1 MKINRNMRK
10 IFIALFLLVCAT
22 AVMAQNTDTI
32 ANKNIR
38 KGWTFGALPSVSY
51 DADYG
56 FQYGALTNIYYF
68 GDGSTYPEY
77 LHSLYL
83 EASYTTKRYGVFRF
97 FYDSKFLIPDH
108 RLTVDMSYLPDA
120 LSDFYGFNGYQA
132 VYNPDWTNDESD
144 MYVSRAFYKMK
155 RDLFRF
161 ATDIQGGLSNNW
173 YWNAGA
179 GVLGYKIGNVDV
191 DMLNKGKD
199 AEDQLPDTAG
209 LYEKYVLWD
218 IIPHNEAN
226 GGWHP
231 YLRGGITYDTR
242 NQQQNPS
249 RGIYTDAFLTYTA
262 AFGDMKD
269 YNNLKFNF
277 NFRQYI
283 PITENISLAY
293 RVGTQLTL
301 AGKSPFYLN
310 TYMNTLF
317 IQRVIYEGLGGGNSL
332 RGIVRNRILSDGFAF
347 ANVELRLK
355 LWKFKVG
362 KENFYI
368 GINPLFD
375 AGMVL
380 QPYDINKEQV
390 ENNIRENDPSFDMNT
405 LGNYFDFDESLIYKP
420 HLSAGIG
427 LKVAM
432 NENFIVSVDWATP
445 LNKADNGKMS
455 NLYIKI
461 GYMF

>member
-1 MKINRNMRK
+1 MRK
-10 IFIALFLLVCAT
+10 IFIASFLLVSAT
-22 AVMAQNTDTI
+22 AVMAQNTDTV

-97 FYDSKFLIPDH
+97 FYDSKFLIPNH

-161 ATDIQGGLSNNW
+161 ATDIQGALSNNW

-355 LWKFKVG
+355 LWNFKVG

-380 QPYDINKEQV
+380 QPYDINKDQV

-405 LGNYFDFDESLIYKP
+405 LGNYFNFDESLIYKP

>member
-1 MKINRNMRK
+1 MRK

-161 ATDIQGGLSNNW
+161 ATDIQGGFSNNW

-199 AEDQLPDTAG
+199 AEGQLPDTAG

>member
-10 IFIALFLLVCAT
+10 IFIASFLLVCAT
-22 AVMAQNTDTI
+22 AVMAQNTDTV

-97 FYDSKFLIPDH
+97 FYDSKFLIPNH

-161 ATDIQGGLSNNW
+161 ATDIQGALSNNW

-332 RGIVRNRILSDGFAF
+332 RGILRNRILSDGFAF

-355 LWKFKVG
+355 LWNFKVG

-390 ENNIRENDPSFDMNT
+390 ENNIREDDPSFDMNT
-405 LGNYFDFDESLIYKP
+405 LGNYFNFDESLIYKP

>member
-1 MKINRNMRK
+1 MRK
-10 IFIALFLLVCAT
+10 IFIASILLLSTLAVT
-22 AVMAQNTDTI
+22 AQDVDTTT
-32 ANKNIR
+32 NKNIR
-38 KGWTFGALPSVSY
+38 KGWTFGALPSVSF

-83 EASYTTKRYGVFRF
+83 EASYTTKKYGVFRI
-97 FYDSKFLIPDH
+97 FYDSKFLIPNH

-132 VYNPDWTNDESD
+132 VYNLEWTNDESD

-161 ATDIQGGLSNNW
+161 ATDIQGGLSGNW

-179 GVLGYKIGNVDV
+179 GVLGYKIGNVDL

-199 AEDQLPDTAG
+199 AEDMLPDTTT

-218 IIPHNEAN
+218 IIPHSEAN

-231 YLRGGITYDTR
+231 YLRGGLTYDTR

-249 RGIYTDAFLTYTA
+249 RGIYTDAFFTYTA

-301 AGKSPFYLN
+301 LGKSPFYLN

-332 RGIVRNRILSDGFAF
+332 RGIVRNRILSNGFAF

-355 LWKFKVG
+355 LWKFKIG

-380 QPYDINKEQV
+380 QPYGINREEVVNSIK
-390 ENNIRENDPSFDMNT
+390 ENDPSFDMNT
-405 LGNYFDFDESLIYKP
+405 LGNYFNFDESLVYKP

-432 NENFIVSVDWATP
+432 NDNFIVSVDWATP

>member
-1 MKINRNMRK
+1 MRK
-10 IFIALFLLVCAT
+10 TLLSILLCACCVGTLVAQSSDTT
-22 AVMAQNTDTI
+22 ATN
-32 ANKNIR
+32 NIR

-83 EASYTTKRYGVFRF
+83 EASYTTKQYGVFRF
-97 FYDSKFLIPDH
+97 FYDSKYVIPNH
-108 RLTVDMSYLPDA
+108 RLSVDITYLPDA
-120 LSDFYGFNGYQA
+120 FSDFYGFNGYQSI
-132 VYNPDWTNDESD
+132 YNPSWTDDESAD
-144 MYVSRAFYKMK
+144 YVSRAFYKMK
-155 RDLFRF
+155 RDLFRT
-161 ATDIQGGLSNNW
+161 AADLQGNISGNW
-173 YWNAGA
+173 YWNVGA
-179 GVLGYKIGNVDV
+179 GVLGYRIGDVDL
-191 DMLNKGKD
+191 DMLNDGKD
-199 AEDQLPDTAG
+199 LEEQLPDTTG
-209 LYEKYVLWD
+209 LYGKYVLWG
-218 IIPHNEAN
+218 IIDPNEAN

-231 YLRGGITYDTR
+231 YLRGGLTYDTR

-249 RGIYTDAFLTYTA
+249 KGIYTDAFLTYTA
-262 AFGDMKD
+262 AFADMKE
-269 YNNLKFNF
+269 YNNLKLNF
-277 NFRQYI
+277 NFRHYLH
-283 PITENISLAY
+283 ITDNISFAY
-293 RVGTQLTL
+293 RVGTQLNL
-301 AGKSPFYLN
+301 LGKSPFYLN
-310 TYMNTLF
+310 SYMNTMF

-332 RGIVRNRILSDGFAF
+332 RGIVRNRILSNGFAF
-347 ANVELRLK
+347 ANLELRLK
-355 LWKFKVG
+355 LWKFKIG
-362 KENFYI
+362 KENFYV

-380 QPYDINKEQV
+380 QPYDLDRDEIV
-390 ENNIRENDPSFDMNT
+390 NNIEENDPSFNLNNLDE
-405 LGNYFDFDESLIYKP
+405 YFDFDESLIYKP

-432 NENFIVSVDWATP
+432 NENFILSVDWATP

>member
-1 MKINRNMRK
+1 MRK
-10 IFIALFLLVCAT
+10 IFISLVLLLSAM
-22 AVMAQNTDTI
+22 VMVAQDDDTTTS
-32 ANKNIR
+32 KNVR
-38 KGWTFGALPSVSY
+38 KGWTFGALPSVSF

-83 EASYTTKRYGVFRF
+83 EASYTTKKYGVFRF
-97 FYDSKFLIPDH
+97 FYDSKYAIPNH
-108 RLTVDMSYLPDA
+108 RLTVDITYLPDA

-132 VYNPDWTNDESD
+132 VYNPEWINDESD

-161 ATDIQGGLSNNW
+161 ATDIQGSLSDSW

-179 GVLGYKIGNVDV
+179 GVLGYKIGNVDL

-199 AEDQLPDTAG
+199 PEDQLPDVES

-218 IIPHNEAN
+218 IISPNEAK

-231 YLRGGITYDTR
+231 YLRGGLTYDTR

-249 RGIYTDAFLTYTA
+249 RGIYSDAFLTYTA
-262 AFGDMKD
+262 AFGDMKE

-277 NFRQYI
+277 NFRHYL
-283 PITENISLAY
+283 PITENISFAY
-293 RVGTQLTL
+293 RVGTQLNMF
-301 AGKSPFYLN
+301 GKSPFYIN
-310 TYMNTLF
+310 SYMNTLF

-355 LWKFKVG
+355 LWKFKIG
-362 KENFYI
+362 KENFYV

-380 QPYDINKEQV
+380 QPYSLDKNVI
-390 ENNIRENDPSFDMNT
+390 ENNIKENDK
-405 LGNYFDFDESLIYKP
+405 EIY
-420 HLSAGIG
+420 
-427 LKVAM
+427 
-432 NENFIVSVDWATP
+432 
-445 LNKADNGKMS
+445 GK
-455 NLYIKI
+455 
-461 GYMF
+461 

>member
-1 MKINRNMRK
+1 MRK
-10 IFIALFLLVCAT
+10 IFIASFLLVCAT
-22 AVMAQNTDTI
+22 AVMAQNTDTV

-97 FYDSKFLIPDH
+97 FYDSKFLIPNH

-161 ATDIQGGLSNNW
+161 ATDIQGGLADNW

-355 LWKFKVG
+355 LWNFKVG

-405 LGNYFDFDESLIYKP
+405 LGNYFNFDESLIYKP

>member
-1 MKINRNMRK
+1 MRK
-10 IFIALFLLVCAT
+10 IFIASFLLVCAT
-22 AVMAQNTDTI
+22 AVMAQNTDTV

-97 FYDSKFLIPDH
+97 FYDSKFLIPNH

-179 GVLGYKIGNVDV
+179 GMLGYKIGNVDV

>member
-1 MKINRNMRK
+1 MRK
-10 IFIALFLLVCAT
+10 TLLSILLCACCVGTLVAQSSDTT
-22 AVMAQNTDTI
+22 AT
-32 ANKNIR
+32 KNVR

-83 EASYTTKRYGVFRF
+83 EASYTTKQYGVFRF
-97 FYDSKFLIPDH
+97 FYDSKYAIPNH
-108 RLTVDMSYLPDA
+108 RLTVDVTYLPDA
-120 LSDFYGFNGYQA
+120 LSDFYGFNGYQS
-132 VYNPDWTNDESD
+132 VYNPAWTDDKSSD
-144 MYVSRAFYKMK
+144 YVSRAFYKMK
-155 RDLFRF
+155 RDLFRV
-161 ATDIQGGLSNNW
+161 AVDLQKPVTDSW
-173 YWNAGA
+173 YLNYGA
-179 GVLGYKIGNVDV
+179 GVLGYNVGEVDL

-199 AEDQLPDTAG
+199 AEDQLPDVES

-218 IIPHNEAN
+218 IISPNEAR

-231 YLRGGITYDTR
+231 YLRGGLTYDTR

-249 RGIYTDAFLTYTA
+249 RGIYSDAFLTYTA
-262 AFGDMKD
+262 AFGDMKE

-277 NFRQYI
+277 NFRHYL
-283 PITENISLAY
+283 PITENISFAY
-293 RVGTQLTL
+293 RVGTQLNMF
-301 AGKSPFYLN
+301 GKSPFYIN
-310 TYMNTLF
+310 SYMNTLF

-355 LWKFKVG
+355 LWKFKIG
-362 KENFYI
+362 KENFYV

-380 QPYDINKEQV
+380 QPYSLDKDVI
-390 ENNIRENDPSFDMNT
+390 ENNIKENDPSFDLNT
-405 LGNYFDFDESLIYKP
+405 LDNYFDFDESLIYKP
-420 HLSAGIG
+420 HMSVGVG

-445 LNKADNGKMS
+445 LNKADNGKVS

>member
-1 MKINRNMRK
+1 MLRIGMIHQHRAAVIGRNAADQHHAK
-10 IFIALFLLVCAT
+10 TDAPDGIFQSRFPKEPVIKTAGGRGIAAALYRQIQFLPP
-22 AVMAQNTDTI
+22 TD
-32 ANKNIR
+32 K
-38 KGWTFGALPSVSY
+38 
-51 DADYG
+51 
-56 FQYGALTNIYYF
+56 
-68 GDGSTYPEY
+68 
-77 LHSLYL
+77 
-83 EASYTTKRYGVFRF
+83 
-97 FYDSKFLIPDH
+97 PD
-108 RLTVDMSYLPDA
+108 LDV
-120 LSDFYGFNGYQA
+120 
-132 VYNPDWTNDESD
+132 
-144 MYVSRAFYKMK
+144 
-155 RDLFRF
+155 
-161 ATDIQGGLSNNW
+161 SNNW

-355 LWKFKVG
+355 LWNFKVG

-405 LGNYFDFDESLIYKP
+405 LGNYFNFDESLIYKP

>member
-1 MKINRNMRK
+1 MRK
-10 IFIALFLLVCAT
+10 IFIASFLLVCAT
-22 AVMAQNTDTI
+22 AVMAQNTDTV

-97 FYDSKFLIPDH
+97 FYDSKFLIPNH

-132 VYNPDWTNDESD
+132 VYNLDWTNDESD

-161 ATDIQGGLSNNW
+161 ATDIQGALSNNW

-355 LWKFKVG
+355 LWNFKVG

-405 LGNYFDFDESLIYKP
+405 LGNYFNFDESLIYKP

>member
-1 MKINRNMRK
+1 MRK
-10 IFIALFLLVCAT
+10 IFIASFLLVCAT
-22 AVMAQNTDTI
+22 AVMAQNTDTV

-97 FYDSKFLIPDH
+97 FYDSKFLIPNH

-161 ATDIQGGLSNNW
+161 ATDIQGALSNNW

-332 RGIVRNRILSDGFAF
+332 RGILRNRILSDGFAF

-355 LWKFKVG
+355 LWNFKVG

-390 ENNIRENDPSFDMNT
+390 ENNIREDDPSFDMNT
-405 LGNYFDFDESLIYKP
+405 LGNYFNFDESLIYKP

>member
-10 IFIALFLLVCAT
+10 IFIASFLLVCAT
-22 AVMAQNTDTI
+22 AVMAQNTDTV

-38 KGWTFGALPSVSY
+38 KGWTFGALPSVSF

-83 EASYTTKRYGVFRF
+83 EASYTTKKYGVFRF
-97 FYDSKFLIPDH
+97 FYDSKFLIPDN

-132 VYNPDWTNDESD
+132 VYNPEWTNDKSD

-161 ATDIQGGLSNNW
+161 ATDIQGGLADNW

-355 LWKFKVG
+355 LWNFKVG

-405 LGNYFDFDESLIYKP
+405 LGNYFNFDESLIYKP

>member
-1 MKINRNMRK
+1 MRK
-10 IFIALFLLVCAT
+10 IFIASFLLVSAT
-22 AVMAQNTDTI
+22 AVMAQNTDTV

-97 FYDSKFLIPDH
+97 FYDSKFLIPNH

-161 ATDIQGGLSNNW
+161 ATDIQGALSNNW

-355 LWKFKVG
+355 LWNFKVG

-405 LGNYFDFDESLIYKP
+405 LGNYFNFDESLIYKP

>member
-1 MKINRNMRK
+1 MRK
-10 IFIALFLLVCAT
+10 IFIASFLLVCVT

-97 FYDSKFLIPDH
+97 FYDSKFLIPNH

-161 ATDIQGGLSNNW
+161 ATDIQGALSNNW

-179 GVLGYKIGNVDV
+179 GMLGYKIGNVDV

-405 LGNYFDFDESLIYKP
+405 LGNYFNFDESLIYKP

>member
-1 MKINRNMRK
+1 MRK
-10 IFIALFLLVCAT
+10 TLLSILLCACCVGTLVAQSSDTT
-22 AVMAQNTDTI
+22 AT
-32 ANKNIR
+32 KNVR

-83 EASYTTKRYGVFRF
+83 EASYTTKQYGVFRF
-97 FYDSKFLIPDH
+97 FYDSKYAIPNH
-108 RLTVDMSYLPDA
+108 RLTVDVTYLPDA
-120 LSDFYGFNGYQA
+120 LSDFYGFNGYQS
-132 VYNPDWTNDESD
+132 VYNPAWTDDKSSD
-144 MYVSRAFYKMK
+144 YVSRAFYKMK

-445 LNKADNGKMS
+445 LNKADNGKVS

>member
-1 MKINRNMRK
+1 MRK
-10 IFIALFLLVCAT
+10 IFISLVLLLSAM
-22 AVMAQNTDTI
+22 VMVAQDDDTTTS
-32 ANKNIR
+32 KNVR
-38 KGWTFGALPSVSY
+38 KGWTFGALPSVSF

-83 EASYTTKRYGVFRF
+83 EASYTTKKYGVFRF
-97 FYDSKFLIPDH
+97 FYDSKYAIPNH
-108 RLTVDMSYLPDA
+108 RLTVDITYLPDA

-132 VYNPDWTNDESD
+132 VYNPEWINDESD

-161 ATDIQGGLSNNW
+161 ATDIQGSLSDSW

-179 GVLGYKIGNVDV
+179 GVLGYKIGNVDL

-199 AEDQLPDTAG
+199 PEDQLPDVES

-218 IIPHNEAN
+218 IISPNEAK

-231 YLRGGITYDTR
+231 YLRGGLTYDTR

-249 RGIYTDAFLTYTA
+249 RGIYTDAFFTYTA
-262 AFGDMKD
+262 AFGDMKE

-277 NFRQYI
+277 NFRHYL
-283 PITENISLAY
+283 PITENISFAY
-293 RVGTQLTL
+293 RVGTQLNMF
-301 AGKSPFYLN
+301 GKSPFYIN
-310 TYMNTLF
+310 SYMNTLF

-355 LWKFKVG
+355 LWKFKIG
-362 KENFYI
+362 KENFYV

-375 AGMVL
+375 VGMVL

-390 ENNIRENDPSFDMNT
+390 ENNIREKDPSFDMNT
-405 LGNYFDFDESLIYKP
+405 IGNYFDFDESLVYKP

>member
-1 MKINRNMRK
+1 MRK

-132 VYNPDWTNDESD
+132 VYNPGWTNDESD

-191 DMLNKGKD
+191 DMLNNGKD

-380 QPYDINKEQV
+380 QPYDINKEQI
-390 ENNIRENDPSFDMNT
+390 ENNIRDNDPSFDMNT

>member
-1 MKINRNMRK
+1 MRK
-10 IFIALFLLVCAT
+10 IFISLVLLLSAMMMV
-22 AVMAQNTDTI
+22 AQDDDTTTS
-32 ANKNIR
+32 KNVR
-38 KGWTFGALPSVSY
+38 KGWTFGALPSVSF

-83 EASYTTKRYGVFRF
+83 EASYTTKKYGVFRF
-97 FYDSKFLIPDH
+97 FYDSKYAIPNH
-108 RLTVDMSYLPDA
+108 RLTVDITYLPDA

-132 VYNPDWTNDESD
+132 VYNPEWINDESD

-161 ATDIQGGLSNNW
+161 ATDIQGSLSDSW
-173 YWNAGA
+173 YWNAGT
-179 GVLGYKIGNVDV
+179 GVLGYKIGNVDL

-199 AEDQLPDTAG
+199 PEDQLPDVES

-218 IIPHNEAN
+218 IISPNEAK

-231 YLRGGITYDTR
+231 YLRGGLTYDTR

-249 RGIYTDAFLTYTA
+249 RGIYSDAFLTYTA
-262 AFGDMKD
+262 AFGDMKE

-277 NFRQYI
+277 NFRHYL
-283 PITENISLAY
+283 PITENISFAY
-293 RVGTQLTL
+293 RVGTQLNMF
-301 AGKSPFYLN
+301 GKSPFYIN
-310 TYMNTLF
+310 SYMNTLF

-355 LWKFKVG
+355 LWKFKIG
-362 KENFYI
+362 KENFYV

-390 ENNIRENDPSFDMNT
+390 ENNIREKDPSFDMNT
-405 LGNYFDFDESLIYKP
+405 IGNYFDFDESLVYKP

>member
-1 MKINRNMRK
+1 MRK
-10 IFIALFLLVCAT
+10 IFIASFLLVCAT
-22 AVMAQNTDTI
+22 VVMAQNTDTV

-97 FYDSKFLIPDH
+97 FYDSKFLIPNH

-161 ATDIQGGLSNNW
+161 ATDIQGALSNNW

-355 LWKFKVG
+355 LWNFKVG

-405 LGNYFDFDESLIYKP
+405 LGNYFNFDESLIYKP

>member
-1 MKINRNMRK
+1 MRK

-132 VYNPDWTNDESD
+132 VYNPGWTNDESD

-199 AEDQLPDTAG
+199 AEDQLPDTVG

>member
-380 QPYDINKEQV
+380 QPYDINKEQI

>member
-1 MKINRNMRK
+1 MRK

-199 AEDQLPDTAG
+199 AEDQLPDTVG

>member
-1 MKINRNMRK
+1 MRK
-10 IFIALFLLVCAT
+10 IFIASFLLVCAT
-22 AVMAQNTDTI
+22 AVMAQNTDTV

-97 FYDSKFLIPDH
+97 FYDSKFLIPNH

-161 ATDIQGGLSNNW
+161 ATDIQGALSNNW

-355 LWKFKVG
+355 LWNFKVG

-405 LGNYFDFDESLIYKP
+405 LGNYFNFDESLIYKP

>member
-1 MKINRNMRK
+1 MRK
-10 IFIALFLLVCAT
+10 TFLSILLCACCAGTLVAQSSDTTAT
-22 AVMAQNTDTI
+22 
-32 ANKNIR
+32 KNVR

-83 EASYTTKRYGVFRF
+83 EASYTTKQYGVFRF
-97 FYDSKFLIPDH
+97 FYDSKYAIPNH
-108 RLTVDMSYLPDA
+108 RLTVDVTYLPDA
-120 LSDFYGFNGYQA
+120 LSDFYGFNGYQS
-132 VYNPDWTNDESD
+132 VYNPAWTDDKSSD
-144 MYVSRAFYKMK
+144 YVSRAFYKMK
-155 RDLFRF
+155 RDLFRV
-161 ATDIQGGLSNNW
+161 AVDLQKPVTDSW
-173 YWNAGA
+173 YLNYGA
-179 GVLGYKIGNVDV
+179 GVLGYNVGEVDL

-199 AEDQLPDTAG
+199 AEDQLPDVES

-218 IIPHNEAN
+218 IISPNEAR

-231 YLRGGITYDTR
+231 YLRGGLTYDTR

-249 RGIYTDAFLTYTA
+249 RGIYSDAFLTYTA
-262 AFGDMKD
+262 AFGDMKE

-277 NFRQYI
+277 NFRHYL
-283 PITENISLAY
+283 PITENISFAY
-293 RVGTQLTL
+293 RVGTQLNMF
-301 AGKSPFYLN
+301 GKSPFYIN
-310 TYMNTLF
+310 SYMNTLF

-355 LWKFKVG
+355 LWKFKIG
-362 KENFYI
+362 KENFYV

-380 QPYDINKEQV
+380 QPYSLEKDVI
-390 ENNIRENDPSFDMNT
+390 ENNIKENDPSFDLNT
-405 LGNYFDFDESLIYKP
+405 LDNYFDFDECLIYKP
-420 HLSAGIG
+420 HMSVGVG

-445 LNKADNGKMS
+445 LNKADNGKVS

>member
-1 MKINRNMRK
+1 MRK

-380 QPYDINKEQV
+380 QPYDINKEQI

>member
-1 MKINRNMRK
+1 MRK

>member
-1 MKINRNMRK
+1 MRK

-97 FYDSKFLIPDH
+97 FYDSKFLIPNH

-132 VYNPDWTNDESD
+132 IYNPGWTNDESD

>member
-1 MKINRNMRK
+1 MRK

-380 QPYDINKEQV
+380 QPYDINKEQI
-390 ENNIRENDPSFDMNT
+390 ENNIRDNDPSFDMNT

>member
-1 MKINRNMRK
+1 MRK
-10 IFIALFLLVCAT
+10 IFIASFLLVCVT
-22 AVMAQNTDTI
+22 AVMAQNTDTV

-97 FYDSKFLIPDH
+97 FYDSKFLIPNH

-161 ATDIQGGLSNNW
+161 ATDIQGALSNNW

-179 GVLGYKIGNVDV
+179 GMLGYKIGNVDV

-380 QPYDINKEQV
+380 QPYDINKEQI

>member
-1 MKINRNMRK
+1 MRK
-10 IFIALFLLVCAT
+10 IFIASFLLVCAT
-22 AVMAQNTDTI
+22 AVMAQNTDTV

-97 FYDSKFLIPDH
+97 FYDSKFLIPNH

-161 ATDIQGGLSNNW
+161 ATDIQGALSNNW

-355 LWKFKVG
+355 LWNFKIG

-380 QPYDINKEQV
+380 QPYDINKEQI

-405 LGNYFDFDESLIYKP
+405 LGNYFNFDESLIYKP

>member
-1 MKINRNMRK
+1 MRK
-10 IFIALFLLVCAT
+10 IFIASFLLVCAT
-22 AVMAQNTDTI
+22 AVMAQNTDTV

-97 FYDSKFLIPDH
+97 FYDSKFLIPNH

-161 ATDIQGGLSNNW
+161 ATDIQGALSNNW

-355 LWKFKVG
+355 LWNFKVG

-405 LGNYFDFDESLIYKP
+405 LGNYFNFDESLIYKP
-420 HLSAGIG
+420 HFSAGIG

>member
-1 MKINRNMRK
+1 MRK
-10 IFIALFLLVCAT
+10 IFISLVLLLSAM
-22 AVMAQNTDTI
+22 VMVAQDDDTTTS
-32 ANKNIR
+32 KNVR
-38 KGWTFGALPSVSY
+38 KGWTFGALPSVSF

-83 EASYTTKRYGVFRF
+83 EASYTTKKYGVFRF
-97 FYDSKFLIPDH
+97 FYDSKYAIPNH
-108 RLTVDMSYLPDA
+108 RLTVDITYLPDA

-132 VYNPDWTNDESD
+132 VYNPEWINDESD

-161 ATDIQGGLSNNW
+161 ATDIQGSLSDSW

-179 GVLGYKIGNVDV
+179 GVLGYKIGNVDL

-199 AEDQLPDTAG
+199 PEDQLPDVES

-218 IIPHNEAN
+218 IISPNEAK

-231 YLRGGITYDTR
+231 YLRGGLTYDTR

-249 RGIYTDAFLTYTA
+249 RGIYSDAFLTYTA
-262 AFGDMKD
+262 AFGDMKE

-277 NFRQYI
+277 NFRHYL
-283 PITENISLAY
+283 PITENISFAY
-293 RVGTQLTL
+293 RVGTQLNMF
-301 AGKSPFYLN
+301 GKSPFYIN
-310 TYMNTLF
+310 SYMNTLF

-355 LWKFKVG
+355 LWKFKIG
-362 KENFYI
+362 KENFYV

-390 ENNIRENDPSFDMNT
+390 ENNIREKDPSFDMNT
-405 LGNYFDFDESLIYKP
+405 IGNYFDFDESLIYKP
-420 HLSAGIG
+420 HMSVGVG

>member
-1 MKINRNMRK
+1 MRK
-10 IFIALFLLVCAT
+10 TFLSILLCACCAGTLVAQSSDTTAT
-22 AVMAQNTDTI
+22 
-32 ANKNIR
+32 KNVR

-83 EASYTTKRYGVFRF
+83 EASYTTKQYGVFRF
-97 FYDSKFLIPDH
+97 FYDSKYAIPNH
-108 RLTVDMSYLPDA
+108 RLTVDVTYLPDA
-120 LSDFYGFNGYQA
+120 LSDFYGFNGYQS
-132 VYNPDWTNDESD
+132 VYNPAWTDDKSSD
-144 MYVSRAFYKMK
+144 YVSRAFYKMK
-155 RDLFRF
+155 RDLFRV
-161 ATDIQGGLSNNW
+161 AVDLQKPVTDSW
-173 YWNAGA
+173 YLNYGA
-179 GVLGYKIGNVDV
+179 GVLGYNVGEVDL

-199 AEDQLPDTAG
+199 AEDQLPDVES

-218 IIPHNEAN
+218 IISPNEAR

-231 YLRGGITYDTR
+231 YLRGGLTYDTR

-249 RGIYTDAFLTYTA
+249 RGIYSDAFLTYTA
-262 AFGDMKD
+262 AFGDMKE

-277 NFRQYI
+277 NFRHYL
-283 PITENISLAY
+283 PITENISFAY
-293 RVGTQLTL
+293 RVGTQLNMF
-301 AGKSPFYLN
+301 GKSPFYIN
-310 TYMNTLF
+310 SYMNTLF

-355 LWKFKVG
+355 LWKFKIG
-362 KENFYI
+362 KENFYV

-380 QPYDINKEQV
+380 QPYSLDKDVI
-390 ENNIRENDPSFDMNT
+390 ENNIKENDPSFDLNT
-405 LGNYFDFDESLIYKP
+405 LDNYFDFDESLIYNP
-420 HLSAGIG
+420 HMSVGVG

-445 LNKADNGKMS
+445 LNKADNGKVS

>member
-1 MKINRNMRK
+1 MRK

-97 FYDSKFLIPDH
+97 FYDSKFLIPNH

-161 ATDIQGGLSNNW
+161 ATDIQGALSNNW

-179 GVLGYKIGNVDV
+179 GMLGYKIGNVDV

-347 ANVELRLK
+347 GNVELRLK
-355 LWKFKVG
+355 LWNFKVG

-405 LGNYFDFDESLIYKP
+405 LGNYFNFDESLIYKP

>member
-1 MKINRNMRK
+1 MRK
-10 IFIALFLLVCAT
+10 IFIASFLLVCVT
-22 AVMAQNTDTI
+22 AVMAQNTDTV

-97 FYDSKFLIPDH
+97 FYDSKFLIPNH

-161 ATDIQGGLSNNW
+161 ATDIQGALSNNW

-179 GVLGYKIGNVDV
+179 GMLGYKIGNVDV

-347 ANVELRLK
+347 GNVELRLK
-355 LWKFKVG
+355 LWNFKVG

-380 QPYDINKEQV
+380 QPYDINKEQI

-405 LGNYFDFDESLIYKP
+405 LGNYFNFDESLIYKP